1 MISLPT
7 RVPNVLATCSASLDL
22 CVSDSRHSGSW
33 CVCTHTLTLSLTPL
47 PQLEGMERPRTK
59 GKEHSYM
66 ELEEDENVVE
76 KYTRAM
82 ESIANVLQ
90 LDQLKQVGWVGGW
103 GRWVGQVDTD
113 VK

>member
-1 MISLPT
+1 MKSMHSLPH
-7 RVPNVLATCSASLDL
+7 PSLP
-22 CVSDSRHSGSW
+22 HP
-33 CVCTHTLTLSLTPL
+33 SLPHPSSL

-59 GKEHSYM
+59 GKEHSYV

-90 LDQLKQVGWVGGW
+90 LDQLKQVGGIS
-103 GRWVGQVDTD
+103 GRG
-113 VK
+113 

>member
-1 MISLPT
+1 MHSHSSLLPPPSPSPFILT
-7 RVPNVLATCSASLDL
+7 PSLL
-22 CVSDSRHSGSW
+22 
-33 CVCTHTLTLSLTPL
+33 PL

-59 GKEHSYM
+59 GKEHSYV

-90 LDQLKQVGWVGGW
+90 LDQLKQVGGVSVWGSWVGS
-103 GRWVGQVDTD
+103 VG
-113 VK
+113 

>member
-1 MISLPT
+1 MYT
-7 RVPNVLATCSASLDL
+7 
-22 CVSDSRHSGSW
+22 
-33 CVCTHTLTLSLTPL
+33 CTHTHHSYPLPLPHPSSSLPHPPSL

-59 GKEHSYM
+59 GKEHSYV

-90 LDQLKQVGWVGGW
+90 LDQLKQVGGVS
-103 GRWVGQVDTD
+103 GRG
-113 VK
+113 